1 MNWKEIKNKHPKS
14 FKVLNDWEGIK
25 ADPNRFLYDFFDEQ
39 EIICLITEHG
49 YYLLDFTGD
58 LVYISESMKQYNT
71 RVIFQDYSHNYC
83 ILNFNRGELE
93 DLMFT
98 KAFEILENNL
108 K

>member
-39 EIICLITEHG
+39 EIYVFPL
-49 YYLLDFTGD
+49 
-58 LVYISESMKQYNT
+58 
-71 RVIFQDYSHNYC
+71 
-83 ILNFNRGELE
+83 RGERHFNGIGFGYEIQAEKRHRQHGFKSRSEAEEQAFL
-93 DLMFT
+93 